1 MRTAVRSCFI
11 GFLNTIAV
19 LFVVLTF
26 AGCLDHQASAP
37 SQTVPSTQQRAGVSS
52 NIGFSSQQKLLEH
65 YQKHGSEFGSI
76 TIDEY
81 LSKAQAMRDQPAGG
95 DLLEFV
101 RADGVVTRYDRSTGA
116 FIAFNSDGT
125 IRTYFKPN
133 AGESYFL
140 RQRNRE

>member
-1 MRTAVRSCFI
+1 LS
-11 GFLNTIAV
+11 TIAV
-19 LFVVLTF
+19 LYVVLTF
-26 AGCLDHQASAP
+26 AGCLDHRASAP
-37 SQTVPSTQQRAGVSS
+37 SQTVPSTQQRAEASS
-52 NIGFSSQQKLLEH
+52 TIGFASHQKLLEH

-81 LSKAQAMRDQPAGG
+81 LRQAQVLRDQSVGG
-95 DLLEFV
+95 DLLKFV
-101 RADGVVTRYDRSTGA
+101 RTDGVVTRFDRSTGA

-140 RQRNRE
+140 RQRNRD

>member
-1 MRTAVRSCFI
+1 MRTAVRSCRI
-11 GFLNTIAV
+11 RCLTAIAV

-26 AGCLDHQASAP
+26 AGCLDHQPSAP
-37 SQTVPSTQQRAGVSS
+37 SQTAPSTQQRAEESS
-52 NIGFSSQQKLLEH
+52 LIGFASRQRLLEH
-65 YQKHGSEFGSI
+65 YQKHGNEFGSI

-81 LSKAQAMRDQPAGG
+81 LRQAQVMRDQPVGG

-140 RQRNRE
+140 RQRNRD

>member
-1 MRTAVRSCFI
+1 MRTAVRSCYI
-11 GFLNTIAV
+11 GFLSTIAV
-19 LFVVLTF
+19 LYVVLSL
-26 AGCLDHQASAP
+26 AGCLDHQSSAP
-37 SQTVPSTQQRAGVSS
+37 SQTVPSTQQRAEVSS
-52 NIGFSSQQKLLEH
+52 TIGFASQQKLLEH

-81 LSKAQAMRDQPAGG
+81 LRQAQAMRDHAVGG
-95 DLLEFV
+95 DVLEFV
-101 RADGVVTRYDRSTGA
+101 RTDGVVTRFDRSTGA